1 MTLSPLGL
9 LNYAA
14 DGSEPLP
21 ASLVTVT
28 SPLAHHGKTK
38 AAQAPRGRGIG
49 LMGSLFCLAFLDPT
63 NPGHEVPVV
72 ATVCTRR
79 RC

>member
-49 LMGSLFCLAFLDPT
+49 SLFCLRF
-63 NPGHEVPVV
+63 
-72 ATVCTRR
+72 
-79 RC
+79 